1 MQRQYLLQEQLKIIK
16 RELGLQKDDKDAI
29 SEKFRERVVELV
41 MPDSVKQVVEEELNK
56 LSFLDN
62 HSAEFRYLFTYPF
75 VVVCFMYSYALRQLN
90 PKVFLSSLSAYL
102 SMSDANTRCRV
113 MSCDVM

>member
-62 HSAEFRYLFTYPF
+62 HSAEFRYIL
-75 VVVCFMYSYALRQLN
+75 V
-90 PKVFLSSLSAYL
+90 YL
-102 SMSDANTRCRV
+102 SVCCCLWYVLLCLKAT
-113 MSCDVM
+113 